1 MLGSNIKSVNTFN
14 TKKYVQVSALISK
27 SIVIIL
33 FFVLLFVSD
42 DESKTQ
48 GSIYVFHISA
58 NTYYFVF
65 GLVTLGLVVSI
76 ISKGITYDRI
86 SFLLVIRLVLF
97 SLFSFLLYLVQV
109 LDTEFQIGILLTY
122 YICLAA
128 YLWGKNVID
137 QKWLCKILFISLVI
151 ILLQLIA
158 TFIGRGLSFSDVNS
172 MKWYMVIPLGQTNTI
187 GCYTIGIMI
196 YLCSFYRK
204 NLIKFA
210 TIIISLLII
219 LLTYSRASLLVFAIY
234 ITYLIIKTIL
244 SSKINGIKT
253 FIVLFVFAVLC
264 ALLFTFFGQFDILGR
279 FTFDSLTS
287 SRFQVYKEGFE
298 LFFNYPF
305 TGVGAY
311 SFKIYDSVKA
321 HNWILESLI
330 ESGIIVSCI
339 YFAILYFLYKKIKY
353 RNKRM
358 LAFLVFYLI
367 HGLVE
372 PNLFTINLDCFF
384 WLLASVCIYG
394 NREKDNINEK
404 FISNNRIL
412 SKRANTP

>member
-1 MLGSNIKSVNTFN
+1 MTALNVKTLKKAN
-14 TKKYVQVSALISK
+14 TKNGKRVSDIISK
-27 SIVIIL
+27 LLVLLL
-33 FFVLLFVSD
+33 FFVLLFVSSD
-42 DESKTQ
+42 DTKTH
-48 GSIYVFHISA
+48 GSIYVFHVNA
-58 NTYYFVF
+58 NAYYFVF
-65 GLVTLGLVVSI
+65 GLVTIGLIVSI
-76 ISKGITYDRI
+76 ISRGISYDRI
-86 SFLLVIRLVLF
+86 TFLLVIRFVLF
-97 SLFSFLLYLVQV
+97 TFFAFLLYLVGAF
-109 LDTEFQIGILLTY
+109 DTEFQIGILLAY
-122 YICLAA
+122 YCCVAA
-128 YLWGKNVID
+128 YLCGKNGIE
-137 QKWLCKILFISLVI
+137 QNWLCKILFISLVI

-187 GCYTIGIMI
+187 GCYVIGIMI

-204 NLIKFA
+204 NLIRIA

-234 ITYLIIKTIL
+234 IAYFIVKIILSSNNRGIKTIIIL
-244 SSKINGIKT
+244 LVFT
-253 FIVLFVFAVLC
+253 VLI
-264 ALLFTFFGQFDILGR
+264 ALLITFSMQFDILGR

-298 LFFNYPF
+298 LFFKYPI

-330 ESGIIVSCI
+330 ESGIIISCI
-339 YFAILYFLYKKIKY
+339 YFAVLYFLYKKIKFK
-353 RNKRM
+353 NKKM
-358 LAFLVFYLI
+358 LVFLVFYLI

-384 WLLASVCIYG
+384 WLLAATCVYG
-394 NREKDNINEK
+394 NREKGNINEK
-404 FISNNRIL
+404 IISNNRIL